1 MLDNILEL
9 GEADHIII
17 AILVLLFF
25 ISLYMIFRMI
35 MIAKSKPKDYYK
47 EWLIDNYP
55 EKKRKENESNKREN
69 KC

>member
-9 GEADHIII
+9 GEGDHIII

-55 EKKRKENESNKREN
+55 EKKKNESNKREN